1 MDLGA
6 VVGRI
11 ARCLSS
17 RVGRLHKPTVTA
29 RQPLPASQQRAI
41 RRPTFGYLKN
51 GNFFFKIFNF
61 LDESGDSKTF
71 SFFLLKTQKYL
82 EIYSVACTQ
91 RAILASRVKI
101 CLSFSR
107 FALSQPI
114 FMVEVSK
121 CPSQK
126 VKRGL
131 GRAHFDP
138 SSSKSAIGPTSR
150 ANQQPDRIPPVQS
163 SRVAGNLP
171 KFF

>member
-1 MDLGA
+1 MANLEKLGQISA
-6 VVGRI
+6 YSVE
-11 ARCLSS
+11 AAD
-17 RVGRLHKPTVTA
+17 TA
-29 RQPLPASQQRAI
+29 RPDS
-41 RRPTFGYLKN
+41 TTE
-51 GNFFFKIFNF
+51 IF
-61 LDESGDSKTF
+61 
-71 SFFLLKTQKYL
+71 
-82 EIYSVACTQ
+82 
-91 RAILASRVKI
+91 
-101 CLSFSR
+101 LSFSR

-138 SSSKSAIGPTSR
+138 SSNKSAIGPTSR